1 MNNIFISYRRED
13 SEGFARGLFQSLI
26 GAFGADHVF
35 MDVEDIGLGADFV
48 EAIDKS
54 LANCGALLVLI
65 GPQWADCTDA
75 AGNRRLEDPMDFV
88 RMEVAKALERGVRVI
103 PVLVKG
109 AKMPSPEELPE
120 VLQPVVRRQALEL
133 RHERWSQDVDHLV
146 SALAKELALTRQDR
160 SHISSVPPADP
171 PPAKKT
177 RSRSMLLG
185 GMAAAA
191 VVIIAFLGYALI
203 PYGVNPPATLEEDRL
218 AKDSDGDAKKVKVD
232 LQPEPRPKVEPSP
245 PPSPPKP
252 KAKPALNL
260 TGMWVDADG
269 VNVQISRQGN
279 NLVSQAYNPLNG
291 MMINAVWQV
300 QGRRVAFN
308 WASNMGNQG
317 VGEGTVSV
325 DGNTID
331 YRYVDHYSGE
341 QGYSRLFRV
350 VN

>member
-13 SEGFARGLFQSLI
+13 SEGFARGLFQSLV
-26 GAFGADHVF
+26 GAFGSDHVF
-35 MDVEDIGLGADFV
+35 MDVEAIGLGADFV

-65 GPQWADCTDA
+65 GPQWANCTDA

-88 RMEVAKALERGVRVI
+88 RMEVARALERGVRVI

-109 AKMPSPEELPE
+109 AKMPSPEGLPE
-120 VLQPVVRRQALEL
+120 ALQPVVRRQALEL

-160 SHISSVPPADP
+160 SHTSSVPPAAP
-171 PPAKKT
+171 SREKKP
-177 RSRSMLLG
+177 RSRGLLLA
-185 GMAAAA
+185 GMAATA

-203 PYGVNPPATLEEDRL
+203 PQEVSPPAALEDNRL
-218 AKDSDGDAKKVKVD
+218 AKDAEGEAKQVNVD
-232 LQPEPRPKVEPSP
+232 LQPEPWPKVDPPP

-252 KAKPALNL
+252 KVKPTLNL
-260 TGMWVDADG
+260 TGMWVDVDG
-269 VNVQISRQGN
+269 INVQISRQGN
-279 NLVSQAYNPLNG
+279 NLVSQAYNPLDG
-291 MMINAVWQV
+291 MVINAVWQV

-317 VGEGTVSV
+317 VGEGTVSA

-331 YRYVDHYSGE
+331 YRYVDRYSGE